1 MLGLAEDYERQ
12 ENSYVS
18 NNNHSSMDYTH
29 WFVMDSVNRTS
40 NSHPV
45 VGSSAVLEL

>member
-18 NNNHSSMDYTH
+18 NNNHSSMDRSD
-29 WFVMDSVNRTS
+29 WFFTGHDASQN
-40 NSHPV
+40 
-45 VGSSAVLEL
+45 